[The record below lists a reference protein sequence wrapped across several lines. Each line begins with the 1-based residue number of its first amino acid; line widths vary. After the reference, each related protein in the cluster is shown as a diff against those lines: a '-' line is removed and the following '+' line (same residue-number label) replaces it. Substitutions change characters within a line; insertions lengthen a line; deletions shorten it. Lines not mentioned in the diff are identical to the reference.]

1 MLQFNVHKLKSAS
14 KGSCLILDKT
24 LFSFCLSQ
32 VYGFIQ
38 SIEGLVMDYMQLCY
52 KESLTQVFP
61 CEHCN
66 IFKNAVLKNICKR
79 LVLGAL
85 CENR

>member
-38 SIEGLVMDYMQLCY
+38 SIEGLVMDYSDGY
-52 KESLTQVFP
+52 KESCFPVNIATFLRTQF
-61 CEHCN
+61 
-66 IFKNAVLKNICKR
+66 
-79 LVLGAL
+79 
-85 CENR
+85 